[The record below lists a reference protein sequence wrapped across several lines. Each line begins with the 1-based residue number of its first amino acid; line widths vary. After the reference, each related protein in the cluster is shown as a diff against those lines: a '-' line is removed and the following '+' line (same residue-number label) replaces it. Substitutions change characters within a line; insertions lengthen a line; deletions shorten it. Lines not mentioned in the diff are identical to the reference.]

1 MVASHYELSIDQ
13 ICSANRSSNVAY
25 PRQIAM
31 YLCKQLTPASLKEIA
46 AKLGKKDHSTI
57 LHGIKKIEEDLDDEK
72 KANKN
77 DLSNKLDVITKL
89 ISS

>member
-1 MVASHYELSIDQ
+1 
-13 ICSANRSSNVAY
+13 
-25 PRQIAM
+25 M
-31 YLCKQLTPASLKEIA
+31 YLCTQLTPASLKEIA

-57 LHGIKKIEEDLDDEK
+57 LHGIKKIEEDLEAEK